1 MQYKLYRVH
10 WVDSTS
16 TYGWVLKDDVAE
28 FDLNVYGVGYLIRE
42 TADYI
47 LVSAQVAVECY
58 DAPICIPRRSII
70 SMKEIT
76 DG

>member
-1 MQYKLYRVH
+1 MDYKLYRVH

-16 TYGWVLKDDVAE
+16 TYGWVLRSEEAE

-42 TADYI
+42 TEDYV
-47 LVSAQVAVECY
+47 LFSAHVAAECY
-58 DAPICIPRRSII
+58 DAPICIRRKSII
-70 SMKEIT
+70 SMKEIK